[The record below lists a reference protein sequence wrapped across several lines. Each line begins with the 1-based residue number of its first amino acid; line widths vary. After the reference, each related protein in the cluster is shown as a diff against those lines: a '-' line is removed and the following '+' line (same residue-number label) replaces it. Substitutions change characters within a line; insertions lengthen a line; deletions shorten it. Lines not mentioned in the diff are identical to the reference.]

1 MIILNTI
8 EQLETVYGIDK
19 VNASRMIDIYN
30 NRIGTIMGV
39 NKITDITYIGDE
51 TKLVE
56 LVCMECGNVKQSKLK
71 NGKNKWSEMP
81 HSCGCQKIKKREL
94 RKQELEKISKNKKD
108 LEYKKIISLV
118 GTDYGDYLI
127 EGADFKVD
135 RKRYKM
141 VCRVCG
147 NVEYASCR
155 SIIDG
160 AKRWEKCKKHY
171 NPIKYDE
178 SYIGRKNNLLTVKDV
193 YKNSKGNR
201 KFLCYCDCGNEAE
214 IEPAHWEKGI
224 VKSCGCLALSRQI
237 THSPELDRLRS
248 IYNGMIQRCYNK
260 NCDSYESY
268 GGRGISVCEQWK
280 NNRESFIEWALDN
293 GYENHLTIDRINVN
307 GNYEPGN
314 CRWATYKEQ
323 ANNKRPSSEW
333 KRRDGA
339 FEYNGHF
346 YYLRELCEM
355 FDTSEPAV
363 RYRMDK
369 MGMSLKEALE
379 TPKKQMGR
387 PRKVVVYAEIHE

>member
-56 LVCMECGNVKQSKLK
+56 LVCMECGKIKQSKLK
-71 NGKNKWSEMP
+71 NRKNKWSEMP
-81 HSCGCQKIKKREL
+81 HSCVCQKIKKREL

-108 LEYKKIISLV
+108 LEYKKIIFLV
-118 GTDYGDYLI
+118 GKKYGDYLI
-127 EGADFKVD
+127 ESADFKVG
-135 RKRYKM
+135 KNQYKLACM
-141 VCRVCG
+141 VCG
-147 NVEYASCR
+147 SIEYVSCR

-160 AKRWEKCKKHY
+160 SKKWKKCNKHY

-178 SYIGRKNNLLTVKDV
+178 SYIGRKNNLLTVKAV
-193 YKNSKGNR
+193 FKNSKGNR
-201 KFLCYCDCGNEAE
+201 KFLCDCDCGNEAE
-214 IEPAHWEKGI
+214 VEPTHWEQGI
-224 VKSCGCLALSRQI
+224 VKSCGCLALSRQV
-237 THSPELDRLRS
+237 THLPELDRLRR

-260 NCDSYESY
+260 NCESYEHY
-268 GGRGISVCEQWK
+268 GERGISVCEQWK
-280 NNRESFIEWALDN
+280 NNRESFIEWALNN

-307 GNYEPGN
+307 GNYEPSN

-323 ANNKRPSSEW
+323 AKNQRPREEW
-333 KRRDGA
+333 KKPQGN
-339 FEYNGHF
+339 FEYDGKMYH
-346 YYLRELCEM
+346 LKELCEM
-355 FDTSEPAV
+355 FETSEPTV

-379 TPKKQMGR
+379 TPKKRMGR
-387 PRKVVVYAEIHE
+387 PRKVVIYAEIHE